1 MVKFGVMLAMF
12 VLVPAETK
20 AAAFNPN
27 WTEVEQGGH
36 GAEVNQIDEDIF
48 APGRCD
54 QEKALEIYAI
64 EVQWKTEHIE
74 KLYICSERIGPIR
87 MRTLGNHVDIFDF
100 GKCDQ
105 EKTLQ
110 IYTVEVQWKTG
121 NTEKLYICS
130 ERTGPVRLKME
141 TIRIGINRAAQGID
155 NVKAPVSI
163 VNPPDLAVNIGGL
176 ATTEVGQVGPRAGDK
191 QSDDD
196 IFAPG
201 RCDQEKALEIYA
213 VEVQWKTGHI
223 EKLYICSER
232 VGPVRMKIQTDD
244 IFDLGRCDQ
253 EKALQIYALE
263 LQWKTG
269 STEKLYIC
277 SERIGPVRMKMET
290 VKIGINRAAQGIDDV
305 KAPVSM
311 VNPQDLAV
319 NIG

>member
-36 GAEVNQIDEDIF
+36 GAEVNQIDE
-48 APGRCD
+48 
-54 QEKALEIYAI
+54 
-64 EVQWKTEHIE
+64 
-74 KLYICSERIGPIR
+74 
-87 MRTLGNHVDIFDF
+87 
-100 GKCDQ
+100 
-105 EKTLQ
+105 
-110 IYTVEVQWKTG
+110 
-121 NTEKLYICS
+121 
-130 ERTGPVRLKME
+130 
-141 TIRIGINRAAQGID
+141 
-155 NVKAPVSI
+155 
-163 VNPPDLAVNIGGL
+163 
-176 ATTEVGQVGPRAGDK
+176 
-191 QSDDD
+191 D

-319 NIG
+319 NVG